1 MLTGATPRLTT
12 ADAVEIGAT
21 LFGVRASTARDLG
34 SERDRTF
41 MLDDVAIL
49 KVSNAAESMDVLDM
63 EAAAA
68 LHVHAVDPGLGVAL
82 PRSPL
87 GSSEFRGH
95 WGEHAVRLYDV
106 LPGNSRI
113 EATGLSDAALSAW
126 GETTARLGIALRG
139 FTHPSAVR
147 VMAWDVQHALDAR
160 EMLSCVGEGRDVVE
174 RVLDAFEARVT
185 PVWPRLRA
193 QVAHTDL
200 TVDNTL
206 TDDDG
211 FITGV
216 IDFGDMAYTA
226 LITDLASV
234 LDSVCGGRS
243 GDELFRA
250 ARLVLDGYQRR
261 VLLEEA
267 ELEALGVCWAARSA
281 VTVAI
286 SSWRVAQGL
295 EERAWAERY
304 NAVSLQTLATMETL
318 GWDAVARALGAE
330 GARRPDPSLAARRAS
345 AFGPAVDPL
354 FYAQPIEVASAAGVW
369 ITDTSGRRLLDAYNN
384 VPCVGHAHPRV
395 VAAIARQ
402 SARINTHTRY
412 LHPSAIELAERLTA
426 TCPPELDTVLFV
438 NSGTE
443 ANDLAWR
450 MATMVTGRRGGMC
463 TSFAYHGISEAIAA
477 LSPESW
483 FDEPAPEHVSTW
495 DPFGDA
501 FEAGPSLAAAILDGL
516 VMSDGIADLDPARVR
531 EWVRATRAS
540 GGLWIADEVQAGH
553 GRTGE
558 ALWCF
563 ERFGVVPD
571 FVTLGKPMGNGHP
584 VAAVITRSDIVAQL
598 VGRTTLFSTF
608 GGNPVSAAAAL
619 AVLDVIEDE
628 RVLER
633 VQRTG
638 AALGGALRGLGHP
651 VRGVGLAWGVDL
663 PDARA
668 VRDRMRELG
677 VLVGTTGRHAQT
689 LKIRPPLA
697 LDEPHVPMLM
707 SALES
712 SL

>member
-21 LFGVRASTARDLG
+21 LFGVRASAARDLG

-49 KVSNAAESMDVLDM
+49 KVSNAAEDPDVLDM

-68 LHVHAVDPGLGVAL
+68 LHVHAVDPELGVAL
-82 PRSPL
+82 PREAL
-87 GSSEFRGH
+87 AGGLRAR
-95 WGEHAVRLYDV
+95 WGEHWVRLYDV

-113 EATGLSDAALSAW
+113 EATALSDAALREW
-126 GETTARLGIALRG
+126 GATTARLGVALRG
-139 FTHPSAVR
+139 FTHPKAVR

-160 EMLSCVGEGRDVVE
+160 AMLSCVGEGRDVVE

-330 GARRPDPSLAARRAS
+330 GGAPAGPVAGGAAGERVRARGR
-345 AFGPAVDPL
+345 PAVL
-354 FYAQPIEVASAAGVW
+354 RAA
-369 ITDTSGRRLLDAYNN
+369 D
-384 VPCVGHAHPRV
+384 
-395 VAAIARQ
+395 
-402 SARINTHTRY
+402 
-412 LHPSAIELAERLTA
+412 
-426 TCPPELDTVLFV
+426 
-438 NSGTE
+438 
-443 ANDLAWR
+443 
-450 MATMVTGRRGGMC
+450 RGGV
-463 TSFAYHGISEAIAA
+463 
-477 LSPESW
+477 
-483 FDEPAPEHVSTW
+483 AP
-495 DPFGDA
+495 
-501 FEAGPSLAAAILDGL
+501 
-516 VMSDGIADLDPARVR
+516 
-531 EWVRATRAS
+531 RAS
-540 GGLWIADEVQAGH
+540 GSPT
-553 GRTGE
+553 R
-558 ALWCF
+558 
-563 ERFGVVPD
+563 
-571 FVTLGKPMGNGHP
+571 
-584 VAAVITRSDIVAQL
+584 AVGGCST
-598 VGRTTLFSTF
+598 RTTTSRASGT
-608 GGNPVSAAAAL
+608 
-619 AVLDVIEDE
+619 
-628 RVLER
+628 
-633 VQRTG
+633 RT
-638 AALGGALRGLGHP
+638 
-651 VRGVGLAWGVDL
+651 
-663 PDARA
+663 RA
-668 VRDRMRELG
+668 
-677 VLVGTTGRHAQT
+677 
-689 LKIRPPLA
+689 
-697 LDEPHVPMLM
+697 
-707 SALES
+707 
-712 SL
+712 